1 MRNAFLIAANTFR
14 ETLGQKLM
22 LITALVALALV
33 LSSKYLLSLDL
44 GHEQLKFV
52 FDFGS
57 GALGFFGSIMAV
69 VATCQI
75 FHSEMENRTIIT
87 LFSKPVGI
95 AQFASGKFLG
105 AAAAL
110 GLFTVAIAAATSLML
125 AITRAGFAEAQAT
138 DAPQV
143 NYFGVWIFAFAQW
156 IKLCTIAAVSVF
168 VCSVSTSLLF
178 SASVS
183 FMALAISMAG
193 EITLNLGGE
202 TGGVLGV
209 VSRLFPDLHVFGALE
224 PFAFAPVNAAVFAAA
239 AVYGTIYCAA
249 ALAAAAFAFSRRE
262 F

>member
-57 GALGFFGSIMAV
+57 GALGFFGSIMAI

-75 FHSEMENRTIIT
+75 FHSEIENKTVIT
-87 LFSKPVGI
+87 LLSKPVGI
-95 AQFASGKFLG
+95 AQFTVGKFLG

-110 GLFTVAIAAATSLML
+110 GLFTLAVAAATSLML
-125 AITRAGFAEAQAT
+125 AITRAGFAESQAA
-138 DAPQV
+138 DAPQI
-143 NYFGVWIFAFAQW
+143 NYVGVWLFAVAQW
-156 IKLCTIAAVSVF
+156 VKLCTVAAVSVF

-183 FMALAISMAG
+183 FMALAVSMAG
-193 EITLNLGGE
+193 EITLNLGGK
-202 TGGVLGV
+202 TGGVVGV
-209 VSRLFPDLHVFGALE
+209 AARLFPDLHIFGALE
-224 PFAFAPVNAAVFAAA
+224 SFAFAPADAAVFAAA
-239 AVYGTIYCAA
+239 AGYGTVYCAA